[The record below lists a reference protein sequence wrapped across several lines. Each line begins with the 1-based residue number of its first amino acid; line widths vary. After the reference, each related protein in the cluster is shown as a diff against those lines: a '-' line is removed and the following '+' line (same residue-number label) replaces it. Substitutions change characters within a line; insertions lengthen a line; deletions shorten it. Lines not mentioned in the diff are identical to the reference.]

1 MKFSLVSL
9 GISLVIAIPLMLF
22 GVHQIDKI
30 VTFDSAFPWWVPIAS
45 IAFIAF
51 VSLASVYLISRKA
64 TRENPVENLKT
75 E

>member
-30 VTFDSAFPWWVPIAS
+30 VTFDSTFPWWVPIAS
-45 IAFIAF
+45 ITVVALI
-51 VSLASVYLISRKA
+51 SLVSVYLISLKA